1 MKLRLMTL
9 LILSFWSSANDCQE
23 LYIGFGFGAGP
34 AFPVINQTQWRDQR
48 QDPLE
53 NKTWKR
59 NQWKGAKMWHGHTSF
74 NLLRAQMGPV
84 VNSEFF
90 VGYEPLELS
99 LHGSFFRMPQ
109 RILENIRESHSF
121 DFGGWLNSLLL
132 ELRCKISEGLI
143 QTYGIGGLGA
153 FLFRSAD
160 HQNEIPTLH
169 FGSAVGIGSRFTFK
183 KRTYFFSEIRFQGI
197 KFRGQRE
204 DVAEKITGTLSI
216 IVGCRFWIAVE

>member
-1 MKLRLMTL
+1 MKYRLMTL
-9 LILSFWSSANDCQE
+9 LILSSWPSVNDCQE

-34 AFPVINQTQWRDQR
+34 SFPVINQTPW
-48 QDPLE
+48 QDWDSGLL
-53 NKTWKR
+53 
-59 NQWKGAKMWHGHTSF
+59 HGNTAF

-99 LHGSFFRMPQ
+99 LQGSFFRMPQ
-109 RILENIRESHSF
+109 RILQNIRESHPF
-121 DFGGWLNSLLL
+121 DFGGWLNSLLV

-143 QTYGIGGLGA
+143 QTYGSGGLGA
-153 FLFRSAD
+153 FIFRSPN

-169 FGSAVGIGSRFTFK
+169 FGGAVGIGSEFAFK
-183 KRTYFFSEIRFQGI
+183 KRTCFFSEIRFQAV

-204 DVAEKITGTLSI
+204 DVSEKITGTLSI
-216 IVGCRFWIAVE
+216 IAGCRFWIAVE

>member
-9 LILSFWSSANDCQE
+9 LILSFWPSANYCQE
-23 LYIGFGFGAGP
+23 LYVGFGFGSGP
-34 AFPVINQTQWRDQR
+34 AFPVINQTQWQDQR

-53 NKTWKR
+53 NKIWKR
-59 NQWKGAKMWHGHTSF
+59 KQRSLVGLNGSTSF

-109 RILENIRESHSF
+109 RILQNIRESHSF

-132 ELRCKISEGLI
+132 ELRCQMSAGLI
-143 QTYGIGGLGA
+143 QTYVSGGLGA
-153 FLFRSAD
+153 FIFRSAD
-160 HQNEIPTLH
+160 HQTEISTLH
-169 FGSAVGIGSRFTFK
+169 FGGVVGIGSEFAFK
-183 KRTYFFSEIRFQGI
+183 KRTCFFSEIRLQGVN
-197 KFRGQRE
+197 FRGQRE

-216 IVGCRFWIAVE
+216 IAGCRFWIAAE